1 MAAEAENPGLFLAE
15 QARNR
20 LIPGAS
26 WVVSR
31 GEDTISS
38 GAVGWASLVPHRR
51 KALESTV
58 YDLASLT
65 KPLVTAT
72 LAVLLARE
80 DVVSLDEPVAERLPE
95 LGGSPWQQV
104 TLLKLLTHEA
114 RLPAWEPLYL
124 HGSDLPAYLRRVAA
138 LPPLPGTGA
147 AYSDLGYIL
156 AGALLARAARAP
168 LNRLFHR
175 YVAGP
180 LARLAVG
187 GSLPVRFRPPLAWR
201 GRVAPTEA
209 DDRIERAMIAEMYG
223 FKAVAEY
230 GGWRRGVVRGEVHD
244 RNAAVLG
251 GVAGH
256 AGLFGTAAGV
266 ALLARQ
272 FLPGSELFS
281 LDELGLFVT
290 PRTSPQGDL
299 RTIGFQVPQGDD
311 AVTAAAFSCR
321 AFGHTGFTGT
331 SLFIDPGDATLCV
344 LLTNRV
350 HPGPGSTD
358 MLALRRGFHR
368 AAARALAR

>member
-1 MAAEAENPGLFLAE
+1 MAAESESPADYLAE

-20 LIPGAS
+20 LIPGAT
-26 WVVSR
+26 WVVCR
-31 GEDTISS
+31 GRETLSA

-51 KALESTV
+51 RALASTV

-80 DVVSLDEPVAERLPE
+80 DVVSLDEPAGERLPE
-95 LGGSPWQQV
+95 LGGSPWERI
-104 TLLKLLTHEA
+104 TLLDLLTHQA

-124 HGSDLPAYLRRVAA
+124 HGSDLSSYLRRVAVLA
-138 LPPLPGTGA
+138 PLAHPGVT
-147 AYSDLGYIL
+147 YSDLGYIL
-156 AGALLARAARAP
+156 AGALLERAARTP
-168 LNRLFHR
+168 LDRLFR
-175 YVAGP
+175 RLVADP
-180 LARLAVG
+180 LSHLDHG
-187 GSLPVRFRPPLAWR
+187 GSLPVRFRPPQAWR

-209 DDRIERAMIAEMYG
+209 DDRVERGLMAGLYG
-223 FKAVAEY
+223 FKAVAGY
-230 GGWRRGVVRGEVHD
+230 DGWRRGVVRGEVHD

-266 ALLARQ
+266 ARLARQ
-272 FLPGSELFS
+272 FLPGSHLFE

-290 PRTSPQGDL
+290 PRTSPEGDL
-299 RTIGFQVPQGDD
+299 RTLGFQVPQGDT
-311 AVTAAAFSCR
+311 AVTAAALSSR

-331 SLFIDPGDATLCV
+331 SLFIDPSDASICV

-350 HPGPGSTD
+350 HPGVGTTD
-358 MLALRRGFHR
+358 MLAVRRGFHR
-368 AAARALAR
+368 AAARMLAR

>member
-1 MAAEAENPGLFLAE
+1 MAAEAEDPAAYLAE

-20 LIPGAS
+20 VIPGAS
-26 WVVSR
+26 WAVCR
-31 GEDTISS
+31 GEETIST

-80 DVVSLDEPVAERLPE
+80 DVVSLDEPVGERLPE
-95 LGGSPWQQV
+95 LDGSPWEQV
-104 TLLKLLTHEA
+104 TLLDLLTHEA

-138 LPPLPGTGA
+138 LRPLPDAGVT
-147 AYSDLGYIL
+147 YSDLGYIL
-156 AGALLARAARAP
+156 AGALLERAARTP
-168 LNRLFHR
+168 LDRLFR
-175 YVAGP
+175 RWVTGP
-180 LARLAVG
+180 LSRLAVA

-209 DDRIERAMIAEMYG
+209 DDRVERALMAEMYG

-230 GGWRRGVVRGEVHD
+230 DGWRRGVVRGEVHD

-266 ALLARQ
+266 AILARQ
-272 FLPGSELFS
+272 FLPGSELFD

-290 PRTSPQGDL
+290 PRTSPHGDL

-311 AVTAAAFSCR
+311 AVTAAAFSSR

-331 SLFIDPGDATLCV
+331 SLFIDPGDATICV

-350 HPGPGSTD
+350 HPGQGTTD
-358 MLALRRGFHR
+358 MLALRRGFHQ
-368 AAARALAR
+368 AVARVLAR

>member
-1 MAAEAENPGLFLAE
+1 MSVEPEEPGAYLAE

-26 WVVSR
+26 WVVCR
-31 GEDTISS
+31 GEEMISS
-38 GAVGWASLVPHRR
+38 GTVGWSSLLPHRR
-51 KALESTV
+51 KVLESTV
-58 YDLASLT
+58 YGLASLT

-72 LAVLLARE
+72 LAVLLARD
-80 DVVSLDEPVAERLPE
+80 DVVSLDEPAGERLPE
-95 LGGSPWQQV
+95 LAGSPWEKT
-104 TLLKLLTHEA
+104 TLLALLTHEA

-138 LPPLPGTGA
+138 LPRLPDA
-147 AYSDLGYIL
+147 SVVYSDLGYIL
-156 AGALLARAARAP
+156 AGALLERAARAP
-168 LNRLFHR
+168 LDRLFQR
-175 YVAGP
+175 LVA
-180 LARLAVG
+180 
-187 GSLPVRFRPPLAWR
+187 GSLPVRFRPPLSWR

-209 DDRIERAMIAEMYG
+209 DDRIERALMAEMYG
-223 FKAVAEY
+223 FKVVAED

-266 ALLARQ
+266 AQLARQ
-272 FLPGSELFS
+272 FLPGSELFE

-290 PRTSPQGDL
+290 PRTSPEGDL

-311 AVTAAAFSCR
+311 AVTAGAFSSR

-331 SLFIDPGDATLCV
+331 SLFIDPSDATVCV

-350 HPGPGSTD
+350 HPGPGTTD
-358 MLALRRGFHR
+358 MKALRRGFHR
-368 AAARALAR
+368 AVARVLAR